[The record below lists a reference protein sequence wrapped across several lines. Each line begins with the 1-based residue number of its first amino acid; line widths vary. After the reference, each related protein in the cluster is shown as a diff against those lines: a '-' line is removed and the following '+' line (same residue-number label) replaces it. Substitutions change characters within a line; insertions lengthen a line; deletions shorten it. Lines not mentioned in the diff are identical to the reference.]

1 MWGRYRATKAAAH
14 GEVISGRILKLCT
27 FKVEPKARGKKL
39 GERLLYIAF
48 DYCVKNKLDW
58 VYLHTFG
65 EEQKTLVG
73 LCLDYGFYYLCSIIL
88 YILYRDDR
96 GIV

>member
-1 MWGRYRATKAAAH
+1 M
-14 GEVISGRILKLCT
+14 KLCK
-27 FKVEPKARGKKL
+27 FKVDAMARGKKL

-48 DYCVKNKLDW
+48 DYCVKNNLDW

-73 LCLDYGFYYLCSIIL
+73 FCLDYGFYCL
-88 YILYRDDR
+88 
-96 GIV
+96 GK